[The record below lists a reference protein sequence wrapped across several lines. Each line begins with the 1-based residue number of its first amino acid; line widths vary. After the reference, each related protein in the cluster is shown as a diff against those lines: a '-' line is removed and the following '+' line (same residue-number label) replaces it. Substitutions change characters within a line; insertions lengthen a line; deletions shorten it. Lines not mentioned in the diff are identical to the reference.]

1 MLSGRV
7 PSGSG
12 APAMSPSKPPPQIPK
27 ARSMTIQ
34 KPGQWAE
41 DSEPEE
47 SCEEVSMPA
56 HWKDSMRLSGSG
68 SRAVSPRIGLSDQ
81 GSVHEG
87 SSDPARLRPRQE
99 VAQVFMHDSSGCVP
113 GKWDS
118 AQIPPQAH
126 PLPGRSRA
134 DTKVKR
140 DNSSPPAGRASRSR
154 GGVFP
159 GSELQEASSSQ
170 SRNSSRASRS
180 QSRNSSRAHSNRT
193 FNAGSRAASRDSTGS
208 ARGHS
213 KGRAP
218 NRFSKHTSPH
228 TTGKAP
234 PPAPPIGSDPRAATP
249 LVNPDFPYVIGTDF
263 PYASRGSSQGV
274 VAPSSRRDIFAAEQ
288 AARPQT
294 ADVSEWLMYQDMSP
308 EEAEDVRQCWEN
320 TKSTFY
326 HRSDYSQEETDL
338 FTVLLDLKHCTNW
351 DVSPFNRAVRVVQ
364 SLVPGHLDFLSLS
377 IGRDGD
383 QSSARKSYG
392 WPSNSLPLHLVAQT
406 VLPGCVP
413 SSQLVRFYDEVCFK
427 SEPALDVRNSH
438 KKTAL
443 HVCCAQGN
451 KLLAEALLANG
462 AGMLVTDCFCSIT
475 EPIEHTSLFLC
486 DDSPCIT
493 SLLNILIVSVYH
505 FAY

>member
-1 MLSGRV
+1 M
-7 PSGSG
+7 
-12 APAMSPSKPPPQIPK
+12 AA
-27 ARSMTIQ
+27 A
-34 KPGQWAE
+34 
-41 DSEPEE
+41 
-47 SCEEVSMPA
+47 CNY
-56 HWKDSMRLSGSG
+56 SMRLCSEERLVALSDISSAVFLSRPG
-68 SRAVSPRIGLSDQ
+68 SRAVSPHISRSDQ

-87 SSDPARLRPRQE
+87 SSVPARLRSRKE
-99 VAQVFMHDSSGCVP
+99 VAKAPMLGSGCVP
-113 GKWDS
+113 GKLDS
-118 AQIPPQAH
+118 AQIPPQAD
-126 PLPGRSRA
+126 PEA
-134 DTKVKR
+134 DKKVKR
-140 DNSSPPAGRASRSR
+140 DHSSSPAGRAWRSR

-159 GSELQEASSSQ
+159 GSELQEASSSQSRNSSRASRSQ

-208 ARGHS
+208 AKGHS

-218 NRFSKHTSPH
+218 NRFAKHTSPH
-228 TTGKAP
+228 
-234 PPAPPIGSDPRAATP
+234 PIGSDPRAATP
-249 LVNPDFPYVIGTDF
+249 LVNPDFRYVMGTDF
-263 PYASRGSSQGV
+263 PDASRGSSQGV
-274 VAPSSRRDIFAAEQ
+274 VAPSSRRDIFPAEQ
-288 AARPQT
+288 AARMSPEEGHQ
-294 ADVSEWLMYQDMSP
+294 WLMYQDMSL
-308 EEAEDVRQCWEN
+308 EEADDVRQCWEN
-320 TKSTFY
+320 KKQTFY

-338 FTVLLDLKHCTNW
+338 FTVFLDLKHCTKR
-351 DVSPFNRAVRVVQ
+351 DISPFYRAVSVVQ
-364 SLVPGHLDFLSLS
+364 SLAPGHIDFLSLS

-383 QSSARKSYG
+383 QSSARKSFG

-413 SSQLVRFYDEVCFK
+413 SSQLVRFYHEVCFK

-505 FAY
+505 

>member
-1 MLSGRV
+1 LYHACDQQLVNLMLSGRV

-68 SRAVSPRIGLSDQ
+68 SRALSPRIGLSDQ

-113 GKWDS
+113 GKLDS
-118 AQIPPQAH
+118 AQIPPQAD
-126 PLPGRSRA
+126 PEA
-134 DTKVKR
+134 DKKVKR
-140 DNSSPPAGRASRSR
+140 DHSSSPAGRASRSR

-180 QSRNSSRAHSNRT
+180 QSRNSSRASRASSNRT
-193 FNAGSRAASRDSTGS
+193 CWAGSRAASRDSTGS

-218 NRFSKHTSPH
+218 NRFA
-228 TTGKAP
+228 GKKTWKP
-234 PPAPPIGSDPRAATP
+234 KAATP
-249 LVNPDFPYVIGTDF
+249 LVNPDFPYVMGTDF
-263 PYASRGSSQGV
+263 PDASRGSSQGV
-274 VAPSSRRDIFAAEQ
+274 VAPSSRPDIFAAEQ
-288 AARPQT
+288 AARMSPEEGHQ
-294 ADVSEWLMYQDMSP
+294 WLMYQDMSP
-308 EEAEDVRQCWEN
+308 EQAEDVRQCWEN
-320 TKSTFY
+320 KKQTFY

-338 FTVLLDLKHCTNW
+338 FTVLLDLKHCTKW

-377 IGRDGD
+377 IGRVGD
-383 QSSARKSYG
+383 QSSARKSFG

-413 SSQLVRFYDEVCFK
+413 SSQLVRFYHEVCFK

-451 KLLAEALLANG
+451 KRLAEALLANG